1 MAEKD
6 EHQPS
11 PNHTDATRHDHD
23 TISIQSSLSD
33 TPTARDITPEKPGE
47 SVNNGTSTQADEGVL
62 GDPENMTRVPS
73 GPAYSTFSKNTK
85 RWILA
90 LVTAASFVSPMTA
103 NIYFPAL
110 NPIADDLNISI
121 SLINLTLTSYMIFQG
136 LSPTI
141 FGDFGDMAG
150 RRPAY
155 IVAFSIY
162 IGANIGLALQRNFV
176 ALLILRCVQSAGSSG
191 TLALGYAV
199 VADISST
206 GERGKYMGIV
216 GAGINIGPALGPLL
230 GGILSQYLR
239 WPAIFWF
246 CAIFSATWM
255 IPFIL
260 SAPETCRNVVGNGSI
275 APQKW
280 NRTLLDLYRNRGD
293 VTDQNVPK
301 QKLKFPNPLK
311 TLYIVFEKEMAI
323 ILCTNAIIYIAFIL
337 TAATLST
344 LFKEIYGYDDLQV
357 GLCYL
362 PYGFGCAFA
371 VVAQGRVLDWNY
383 RRIAKKIG
391 FTIDRKRG
399 NDLAKFPIET
409 ARIQAIYPILLAGIV
424 TLICY
429 GWALQ
434 VETTVAVPLVLV
446 FLIGMFV
453 PTSFSV
459 LNTLIVDLNPQAPAT
474 ATAAN
479 NLVRCMFGAA
489 STAAIDHM
497 IEGMGR
503 GWCFTFLAL
512 LNLAM
517 IPVLRLV
524 DKRGM
529 GWRAAKA
536 KREALKAT

>member
-1 MAEKD
+1 MDEKD
-6 EHQPS
+6 GNQPS
-11 PNHTDATRHDHD
+11 TNESMSQRHDHD
-23 TISIQSSLSD
+23 DISIHSSVSD
-33 TPTARDITPEKPGE
+33 TPTARDTISEKLGE
-47 SVNNGTSTQADEGVL
+47 FPNDGTATRADDGVL
-62 GDPENMTRVPS
+62 GDAENMTRVSS
-73 GPAYSTFSKNTK
+73 GPPYSTFSKNTK

-230 GGILSQYLR
+230 GGILSQFLG

-246 CAIFSATWM
+246 CAIFSASWM
-255 IPFIL
+255 VPFIL

-280 NRTLLDLYRNRGD
+280 NRTLLDLYNNRGQ
-293 VTDQNVPK
+293 VTDQTVPK
-301 QKLKFPNPLK
+301 RKLKFPNPLK

-323 ILCTNAIIYIAFIL
+323 ILCINAIIYIAFIL

-344 LFKEIYGYDDLQV
+344 LFKEIYGYNDLQV

-362 PYGFGCAFA
+362 PYGFGCAIA
-371 VVAQGRVLDWNY
+371 VVVQGRVLDWNY

-399 NDLAKFPIET
+399 NDLATFPIET

-424 TLICY
+424 TLIGY

-434 VETTVAVPLVLV
+434 VETSVAVPLVLV

-459 LNTLIVDLNPQAPAT
+459 LNTLIVDLNPKAPAT

-503 GWCFTFLAL
+503 GWTFTFLAL

-517 IPVLRLV
+517 IPVLKLV

>member
-1 MAEKD
+1 MD
-6 EHQPS
+6 ERSENKP
-11 PNHTDATRHDHD
+11 PNNASNTHRHDHD
-23 TISIQSSLSD
+23 NISIRSSESES
-33 TPTARDITPEKPGE
+33 PAGIGHVPEKIGE
-47 SVNNGTSTQADEGVL
+47 SAINGSATKTEETIM
-62 GDPENMTRVPS
+62 GDPENMTRVSS

-90 LVTAASFVSPMTA
+90 MVTAASFISPMTA

-110 NPIADDLNISI
+110 NPISKDLDISV
-121 SLINLTLTSYMIFQG
+121 SMINLTLTSYMIFQG

-162 IGANIGLALQRNFV
+162 ICANIGLALQRDFV
-176 ALLILRCVQSAGSSG
+176 ALLILRCLQSAGSSG
-191 TLALGYAV
+191 TLALGFAV

-206 GERGKYMGIV
+206 AERGKYMGIV
-216 GAGINIGPALGPLL
+216 GAGINVGPALGPVL
-230 GGILSQYLR
+230 GGILSQYLG

-246 CAIFSATWM
+246 CAIFSGLWM
-255 IPFIL
+255 VPFIL
-260 SAPETCRNVVGNGSI
+260 SVPETCRKVVGNGSV

-280 NRTLLDLYRNRGD
+280 NRSMLDLYRTRGD
-293 VTDQNVPK
+293 TTDQNIPK
-301 QKLKFPNPLK
+301 RELKFPNPLK

-323 ILCTNAIIYIAFIL
+323 ILCINAVIYIAFIL

-344 LFKEIYGYDDLQV
+344 LFKDIYGYNDLQV

-362 PYGFGCAFA
+362 PYGFGCAMA
-371 VVAQGRVLDWNY
+371 VVGQGYVLDWNY

-399 NDLAKFPIET
+399 DDLGKFPIET
-409 ARIQAIYPILLAGIV
+409 ARIQPVYPILLAGIAS
-424 TLICY
+424 LIGY

-434 VETTVAVPLVLV
+434 AEASIAVPLVLV

-459 LNTLIVDLNPQAPAT
+459 LNTLIVDLNPNAPAT

-489 STAAIDHM
+489 ATAAIDHM

-517 IPVLRLV
+517 IPLLRLV

-529 GWRAAKA
+529 HWRAAKA
-536 KREALKAT
+536 KRDALKAT

>member
-1 MAEKD
+1 M
-6 EHQPS
+6 
-11 PNHTDATRHDHD
+11 
-23 TISIQSSLSD
+23 
-33 TPTARDITPEKPGE
+33 
-47 SVNNGTSTQADEGVL
+47 
-62 GDPENMTRVPS
+62 
-73 GPAYSTFSKNTK
+73 
-85 RWILA
+85 
-90 LVTAASFVSPMTA
+90 VTAASFISPMTA

-110 NPIADDLNISI
+110 NPISKDLDISV

-162 IGANIGLALQRNFV
+162 ICANIGLALQRDFV
-176 ALLILRCVQSAGSSG
+176 ALLILRCLQSAGSSG
-191 TLALGYAV
+191 TLALGFAV

-206 GERGKYMGIV
+206 AERGKYMGIV
-216 GAGINIGPALGPLL
+216 GAGINVGPALGPVL
-230 GGILSQYLR
+230 GGILSQYLG

-246 CAIFSATWM
+246 CAIFSGVWM
-255 IPFIL
+255 VPFIL
-260 SAPETCRNVVGNGSI
+260 SVPETCRKVVGNGSV

-280 NRTLLDLYRNRGD
+280 NRSMLDLYRNRGD
-293 VTDQNVPK
+293 TTDQNIPK
-301 QKLKFPNPLK
+301 RELKFPNPLK

-323 ILCTNAIIYIAFIL
+323 ILCINAVIYIAFIL

-344 LFKEIYGYDDLQV
+344 LFKDIYGYNDLQV

-362 PYGFGCAFA
+362 PYGFGCAMA
-371 VVAQGRVLDWNY
+371 VVGQGYVLDWNY

-399 NDLAKFPIET
+399 DDLGKFPIET
-409 ARIQAIYPILLAGIV
+409 ARIQPVYPILLAGIAS
-424 TLICY
+424 LIGY

-434 VETTVAVPLVLV
+434 AEASIAVPLVLV

-459 LNTLIVDLNPQAPAT
+459 LNTLIVDLNPNAPAT

-489 STAAIDHM
+489 ATAAIDHM

-503 GWCFTFLAL
+503 GWCFAFLAL

-517 IPVLRLV
+517 IPLMRLV

-529 GWRAAKA
+529 HWRAAKA
-536 KREALKAT
+536 KRDALKAT